1 MTAPST
7 AMSSEEAMP
16 DGHDMSEGAE
26 EGLQRILLGR
36 NLDRVLAYVRMKMD
50 LAVATNA
57 ELSAIRTQVLQM
69 GSFLTVAL
77 VLGTGGLDSF
87 FDWDRNVL
95 FASLTVTLLV
105 VLMAASGMRVSSQYT
120 DIVLDEHHAFEAL
133 YALIVWEGCDDID
146 AIAREVCAI
155 EQETR
160 AKVDS
165 MNRRHRLLAGTI
177 LHTMMH
183 FERHSPFQ
191 DDIGTMHHRLPHTGE
206 SGHLGEP

>member
-1 MTAPST
+1 
-7 AMSSEEAMP
+7 MSDEDHPADAS
-16 DGHDMSEGAE
+16 DLSEGTE

-36 NLDRVLAYVRMKMD
+36 NLDRVLAYIRMKMD

-87 FDWDRNVL
+87 FDWDRTVL

-105 VLMAASGMRVSSQYT
+105 VLIAASGMRVSSQYT

-160 AKVDS
+160 AKVDK
-165 MNRRHRLLAGTI
+165 MNKRHRLLAGTL

-191 DDIGTMHHRLPHTGE
+191 DDIGMMHHRMPHTGE
-206 SGHLGEP
+206 SGHLGED

>member
-1 MTAPST
+1 
-7 AMSSEEAMP
+7 MSDEDHPADAS
-16 DGHDMSEGAE
+16 DISEGTE

-36 NLDRVLAYVRMKMD
+36 NLDRVLAYIRMKMD

-105 VLMAASGMRVSSQYT
+105 VLIAASGMRVSSQYT

-160 AKVDS
+160 AKVDK
-165 MNRRHRLLAGTI
+165 MNKRHRLLAGTL

-191 DDIGTMHHRLPHTGE
+191 DDIGMMHHRMPHTGE
-206 SGHLGEP
+206 SGHLGED